1 VGADVI
7 EYLDALVLAAVA
19 FPAGACGWW
28 LRETVEAFRR
38 PDGYVHGKG
47 GA

>member
-1 VGADVI
+1 VAAVI

-28 LRETVEAFRR
+28 LRETVEAFRA
-38 PDGYVHGKG
+38 DVG
-47 GA
+47 G